1 MTSHAEPLR
10 DTGSLVR
17 RFLDDYRR
25 NPVNPLVL
33 VVVPVVFVVVAAGPM
48 ADAAALLGGTGWS
61 VETATAGWA
70 AGFLSATAMYFQTR
84 AARAADRR
92 LVLAGL
98 PAPTLVAARLLT
110 GLALA
115 ALASAAALVAL
126 AARAGID
133 APGRVV
139 AGTAMSAV
147 VYLAIGALVGV
158 VARNP
163 VNGTVVV
170 LFVWIADVF
179 FGPALGSPDRLA
191 TRGLPTHF
199 VTLWTVDLPSR
210 HGGRPGDLG
219 WALTWTVAAL
229 ALAVLVVTATTRTA
243 RPGRPP
249 TQVGTGLRTG
259 LRDYGRN
266 PVLWAL
272 LVVVPVVFIW
282 LSKVVTPGET
292 TSLSLL
298 EHGRPVT
305 PAFWLPDVHAGTMT
319 PIAITSLAALAGL
332 FVVLDARTGDHRL
345 ILAGFGV
352 PALLTARL
360 GVIAAAVLLT
370 TTASIAVT
378 AAVFDARQ
386 WGVFVGANLLLAAI
400 YALVGVCLGPV
411 FGRVGGVLIA
421 FLVPFLDLGIGQSPM
436 LRAEPPAWARFL
448 PGHGPYRV
456 LLDGGLTDGFDTAAP
471 LLLGVGWLLALGVLA
486 TRLFRRTAS

>member
-1 MTSHAEPLR
+1 MTTAPWLDIGVLS
-10 DTGSLVR
+10 R
-17 RFLDDYRR
+17 RFLDDHRR
-25 NPVNPLVL
+25 NPVNVLVL
-33 VVVPVVFVVVAAGPM
+33 VLVPVVFVVVAAGPM
-48 ADAAALLGGTGWS
+48 ADAATLLGGTGLS

-98 PAPTLVAARLLT
+98 PAARLVAARLLT

-115 ALASAAALVAL
+115 VLASSAALLAL

-133 APGRVV
+133 DPGRVV
-139 AGTAMSAV
+139 AGTAMVAV

-163 VNGTVVV
+163 VNGTVVI
-170 LFVWIADVF
+170 LFVWIVDVF
-179 FGPALGSPDRLA
+179 FGPVLGSADRVA

-210 HGGRPGDLG
+210 HGGRLGDLG
-219 WALTWTVAAL
+219 WALAWTVTAVAVAA
-229 ALAVLVVTATTRTA
+229 LVVTATTRTA
-243 RPGRPP
+243 RPSPPP
-249 TQVGTGLRTG
+249 TRVGTGLRLG
-259 LRDYGRN
+259 LRDHRRN

-272 LVVVPVVFIW
+272 LLVVPVVFIW

-292 TSLSLL
+292 TSLALV
-298 EHGRPVT
+298 EDGHPVT
-305 PAFWLPDVHAGTMT
+305 PTFWLPDVHAGTMT
-319 PIAITSLAALAGL
+319 PIAIASLAALAGL
-332 FVVLDARTGDHRL
+332 FVVLDARAGDQRL
-345 ILAGFGV
+345 LLAGFPV

-360 GVIAAAVLLT
+360 GVTAVAVLLSAA
-370 TTASIAVT
+370 ASLAVT

-386 WGVFVGANLLLAAI
+386 WVAFAGANLLLAAI

-436 LRAEPPAWARFL
+436 LRTEPPIWAHVL
-448 PGHGPYRV
+448 PGYGPYRV
-456 LLDGGLTDGFDTAAP
+456 LLDGGLTDRFDATIP
-471 LLLGVGWLLALGVLA
+471 LLLGLGWLVALGLLA
-486 TRLFRRTAS
+486 ARLFRGTAS